1 VQRALSVTT
10 TSPEET
16 LIIGAALAP
25 VLLPGDVISLSGD
38 LGAGKTVFVQ
48 GLAASLGVQG
58 RVTSPTFTIVHQ
70 YEARFPIVH
79 VDVYRLDSFQDLL
92 DIGFEDFLDPAA
104 IVLLE
109 WGEAVEQLLPRA
121 HLKLDIHRSDDPDR
135 PDDRRLVFRPRG
147 EDWVRKVFAMRDT
160 AETLLDAASSDESPG
175 ERFEVV
181 APERE
186 PRNRSR
192 GEPG

>member
-1 VQRALSVTT
+1 VQRALTVTT

-16 LIIGAALAP
+16 LIVGAALAP

-48 GLAASLGVQG
+48 GLAASLGVHG

-70 YEARFPIVH
+70 YEARFPIIH

-121 HLKLDIHRSDDPDR
+121 HLKLDIHRGDNPDR

-175 ERFEVV
+175 ERFEVIV
-181 APERE
+181 PERD

>member
-1 VQRALSVTT
+1 MQRALAATT
-10 TSPEET
+10 TSPDET
-16 LIIGAALAP
+16 RIIGAALGP

-48 GLAASLGVQG
+48 GLATSLGVKE

-70 YEARFPIVH
+70 YDARFPIIH

-121 HLKLDIHRSDDPDR
+121 HLKLELNRGDPDR
-135 PDDRRLVFRPRG
+135 PDERRLVFRPRG
-147 EDWVRKVFAMRDT
+147 EEWVRKVFAMKDT
-160 AETLLDAASSDESPG
+160 AETLLDAASSNEVPG
-175 ERFEVV
+175 ARFDVITT
-181 APERE
+181 ERE
-186 PRNRSR
+186 QRSR
-192 GEPG
+192 SRRELD

>member
-1 VQRALSVTT
+1 MQRALTVTT
-10 TSPEET
+10 TSPDET
-16 LIIGAALAP
+16 RIIGAALGP

-38 LGAGKTVFVQ
+38 LGAGKTVFAQ
-48 GLAASLGVQG
+48 GLATALGVED

-70 YEARFPIVH
+70 YDGRFPIIH

-104 IVLLE
+104 IVLVE

-121 HLKLDIHRSDDPDR
+121 HLKLDLDRGDPDR
-135 PDDRRLVFRPRG
+135 PDERRLVFRPRG
-147 EDWVRKVFAMRDT
+147 EEWVRKVFAMRDT

-175 ERFEVV
+175 ARFEVITT
-181 APERE
+181 ERE
-186 PRNRSR
+186 TRSRSR
-192 GEPG
+192 GELD

>member
-1 VQRALSVTT
+1 MQRALTVTT
-10 TSPEET
+10 ISAEET
-16 LIIGAALAP
+16 RIIGAALGP

-48 GLAASLGVQG
+48 GLATSLGVQD

-79 VDVYRLDSFQDLL
+79 LDVYRLDSFQDLL

-104 IVLLE
+104 IILLE

-121 HLKLDIHRSDDPDR
+121 HLRLDIHRGEDLDR

-147 EDWVRKVFAMRDT
+147 EEWVRKVFAMKET
-160 AETLLDAASSDESPG
+160 AETLLDAASTSEFPG
-175 ERFEVV
+175 DRFEVTTT
-181 APERE
+181 ERE
-186 PRNRSR
+186 QRPKQH
-192 GEPG
+192 GERP

>member
-1 VQRALSVTT
+1 MQRALTVTT

-16 LIIGAALAP
+16 RIIGAALGP

-48 GLAASLGVQG
+48 GLATSLGVHG

-104 IVLLE
+104 IILLE

-121 HLKLDIHRSDDPDR
+121 HLKLDIHRGDDPAR
-135 PDDRRLVFRPRG
+135 PDDRKLVFRPRG
-147 EDWVRKVFAMRDT
+147 EEWVRKVFAMRDT
-160 AETLLDAASSDESPG
+160 AETLLDAASTTESPG
-175 ERFEVV
+175 GRFEIV
-181 APERE
+181 AEERQM
-186 PRNRSR
+186 RSR
-192 GEPG
+192 PRREDG